1 MKFYHPTVTDCSI
14 VDYITSKDWSFA
26 NSKQAIDFYT
36 EMNKFNIKHIAPDYQ
51 NQIPTKHRQYC
62 IDNFDKLQD
71 IDRINTHP
79 HEHNNAIQDQNLA
92 VSYIDRGKPKTIV
105 AVSGGSWLLQLTRNS
120 IEHQLSW
127 MLDHYTD
134 YNVISIVDDVRRSH
148 RNPVLY
154 DSCMYKGINDY
165 LDSPEK
171 LANYIK
177 QLIPNTEYNVIAD
190 CKNGHSSCMLAYHL
204 NATRVL
210 VLSGTTTCDPTVVF
224 NDPFYAP
231 VNDRHNMLNFF
242 QSPFEVALRNI
253 AFCKYIPDKL
263 ISINSIATAMPN
275 TEFTYVFHVD
285 DAGFKLYRDELDTS
299 LPNINIRGIKSS
311 PYTFGNHYI
320 TLELRKSG
328 QLDLYFS

>member
-36 EMNKFNIKHIAPDYQ
+36 EMNKFNIKHMAYDNDEQ
-51 NQIPTKHRQYC
+51 LTANQRQYC
-62 IDNFDKLQD
+62 VDNFDKIQD
-71 IDRINTHP
+71 IDQLMYPSH
-79 HEHNNAIQDQNLA
+79 HENAIQDQNLA

-105 AVSGGSWLLQLTRNS
+105 AVSGGSWLLQLNRNI

-154 DSCMYKGINDY
+154 DSCMYKGINDD
-165 LDSPEK
+165 LNGPEK

-210 VLSGTTTCDPTVVF
+210 VLSGTTTCDPDVVF
-224 NDPFYAP
+224 SNPFYTT
-231 VNDRHNMLNFF
+231 VDGKHNMLNFF
-242 QSPFEVALRNI
+242 QTPFEVALRNI

-263 ISINSIATAMPN
+263 VSISSIATAMPN

-285 DAGFKLYRDELDTS
+285 DIGFKLYRDELDTS
-299 LPNINIRGIKSS
+299 MSNINMRGIRNTA
-311 PYTFGNHYI
+311 YTFGNHYI
-320 TLELRKSG
+320 TLELRNSG

>member
-36 EMNKFNIKHIAPDYQ
+36 EMNKFNIKHMAYDNDEQ
-51 NQIPTKHRQYC
+51 LTANQRQYC
-62 IDNFDKLQD
+62 VDNFDKIQD
-71 IDRINTHP
+71 IDQLMYPSH
-79 HEHNNAIQDQNLA
+79 HENAIQDQNLA

-148 RNPVLY
+148 HNPVLY
-154 DSCMYKGINDY
+154 DSCMYKGINDD
-165 LDSPEK
+165 LNGPEK

-210 VLSGTTTCDPTVVF
+210 VLSGTTTCDPDVVF
-224 NDPFYAP
+224 SNPFYTT
-231 VNDRHNMLNFF
+231 VDGKHNMLNFF
-242 QSPFEVALRNI
+242 QTPFEVALRNI

-263 ISINSIATAMPN
+263 VSISSIATAMPN

-285 DAGFKLYRDELDTS
+285 DIGFKLYRDELDTS
-299 LPNINIRGIKSS
+299 MSNINMRGIRNTA
-311 PYTFGNHYI
+311 YTFGNHYI
-320 TLELRKSG
+320 TLELRNSG

>member
-36 EMNKFNIKHIAPDYQ
+36 EMNKFNIKHMAYDNDEQ
-51 NQIPTKHRQYC
+51 LTANQRQYC
-62 IDNFDKLQD
+62 VDNFDKIQD
-71 IDRINTHP
+71 IDQLMYPSH
-79 HEHNNAIQDQNLA
+79 HENAIQDQNLA

-105 AVSGGSWLLQLTRNS
+105 AVSGGSWLLQLNRNI

-154 DSCMYKGINDY
+154 DSCMYKGINDD
-165 LDSPEK
+165 LNGPEK

-210 VLSGTTTCDPTVVF
+210 VLSGTTTCDPDVVF
-224 NDPFYAP
+224 SDPFYTT
-231 VNDRHNMLNFF
+231 VDGKHNMLNFF
-242 QSPFEVALRNI
+242 QTPFEVALRNI

-263 ISINSIATAMPN
+263 VSISSIATAMPN

-285 DAGFKLYRDELDTS
+285 DIGFKLYRDELDTS
-299 LPNINIRGIKSS
+299 MSNINMRGIRNTA
-311 PYTFGNHYI
+311 YTFGNHYI

>member
-36 EMNKFNIKHIAPDYQ
+36 EMNKFNIKHMAYDNDEQ
-51 NQIPTKHRQYC
+51 LTANQRQYC
-62 IDNFDKLQD
+62 VDNFDKIQD
-71 IDRINTHP
+71 IDQLMYPSH
-79 HEHNNAIQDQNLA
+79 HENAIQDQNLA

-105 AVSGGSWLLQLTRNS
+105 AVSGGSLLLQLTRNS

-154 DSCMYKGINDY
+154 DSCMYKGINDD

-210 VLSGTTTCDPTVVF
+210 VLSGTTTCDPDVVF
-224 NDPFYAP
+224 SDPFYTP
-231 VNDRHNMLNFF
+231 VDDKYNMLNFF
-242 QSPFEVALRNI
+242 QTPFEVALRNI

-263 ISINSIATAMPN
+263 VSISSIATAMPN

-285 DAGFKLYRDELDTS
+285 DRGFKLYRDKLDTS
-299 LPNINIRGIKSS
+299 MSNINMRGIRNTA
-311 PYTFGNHYI
+311 YTFGSHYI

>member
-36 EMNKFNIKHIAPDYQ
+36 EMNKFNIKHMAYDNDEQ
-51 NQIPTKHRQYC
+51 LTANQRQYC
-62 IDNFDKLQD
+62 VDNFDKIQD
-71 IDRINTHP
+71 IDQLMYPSH
-79 HEHNNAIQDQNLA
+79 HENAIQDQNLA

-105 AVSGGSWLLQLTRNS
+105 AVSGGSWLLQLNRNI

-154 DSCMYKGINDY
+154 DSCMYKGINDD

-210 VLSGTTTCDPTVVF
+210 VLSGTTTCDPDVVF
-224 NDPFYAP
+224 SDPFYTP
-231 VNDRHNMLNFF
+231 VDGKYNMLNFF
-242 QSPFEVALRNI
+242 QTPFEVALRNI

-263 ISINSIATAMPN
+263 VSISSIATAMPN

-285 DAGFKLYRDELDTS
+285 DRGFKLYRDKLDTS
-299 LPNINIRGIKSS
+299 MSNINMRGIRNTA
-311 PYTFGNHYI
+311 YTFGSHYI

>member
-36 EMNKFNIKHIAPDYQ
+36 EMNKFNIKHMAYDNDEQ
-51 NQIPTKHRQYC
+51 LTANQRQYC
-62 IDNFDKLQD
+62 VDNFDKIQD
-71 IDRINTHP
+71 IDQLMYPSH
-79 HEHNNAIQDQNLA
+79 HENAIQDQNLA

-105 AVSGGSWLLQLTRNS
+105 AVSGGSWLLQLNRNI

-154 DSCMYKGINDY
+154 DSCMYKGINDD

-210 VLSGTTTCDPTVVF
+210 VLSGTTTCDPDVVF
-224 NDPFYAP
+224 SDPFYTT
-231 VNDRHNMLNFF
+231 VDGKHNMLNFF
-242 QSPFEVALRNI
+242 QTPFEVALRNI

-263 ISINSIATAMPN
+263 VSISSIATAMPN

-285 DAGFKLYRDELDTS
+285 DIGFKLYRDELDTS
-299 LPNINIRGIKSS
+299 MSNINMRGIRNTA
-311 PYTFGNHYI
+311 YTFGNHYI
-320 TLELRKSG
+320 TLELRNSG

>member
-36 EMNKFNIKHIAPDYQ
+36 EMNKFNIKHMAYDNDEQ
-51 NQIPTKHRQYC
+51 LTANQRQYC
-62 IDNFDKLQD
+62 VDNFDKIQD
-71 IDRINTHP
+71 IDQLMYPSH
-79 HEHNNAIQDQNLA
+79 HENAIQDQNLA

-154 DSCMYKGINDY
+154 DSCMYKGINDD
-165 LDSPEK
+165 LNGPEK

-210 VLSGTTTCDPTVVF
+210 VLSGTTTCDPDVVF
-224 NDPFYAP
+224 SDPFYTT
-231 VNDRHNMLNFF
+231 VDGKHNMLNFF
-242 QSPFEVALRNI
+242 QTPFEVALRNI

-263 ISINSIATAMPN
+263 VSISSIATAMPN

-285 DAGFKLYRDELDTS
+285 DIGFKLYRDELDTS
-299 LPNINIRGIKSS
+299 MSNINMRGIRNTA
-311 PYTFGNHYI
+311 YTFGNHYI
-320 TLELRKSG
+320 TLELRNSG

>member
-36 EMNKFNIKHIAPDYQ
+36 EMNKFNIKHMAYDNDEQ
-51 NQIPTKHRQYC
+51 LTANQRQYC
-62 IDNFDKLQD
+62 VDNFDKIQD
-71 IDRINTHP
+71 IDQLMYPSH
-79 HEHNNAIQDQNLA
+79 HENAIQDQNLA

-105 AVSGGSWLLQLTRNS
+105 AVSGGSWLLQLNRNI

-154 DSCMYKGINDY
+154 DSCMYKGINDD

-210 VLSGTTTCDPTVVF
+210 VLSGTTTCDPDVVF
-224 NDPFYAP
+224 SDPFYTP
-231 VNDRHNMLNFF
+231 VDDKYNMLNFF
-242 QSPFEVALRNI
+242 QTPFEVALRNI

-263 ISINSIATAMPN
+263 VSISSIATAMPN

-285 DAGFKLYRDELDTS
+285 DRGFKLYRDKLDTS
-299 LPNINIRGIKSS
+299 MSNINMRGIRNTA
-311 PYTFGNHYI
+311 YTFGSHYI

>member
-36 EMNKFNIKHIAPDYQ
+36 EMNKFNIKHMAYDNDEQ
-51 NQIPTKHRQYC
+51 LTANQRQYC
-62 IDNFDKLQD
+62 VDNFDKIQD
-71 IDRINTHP
+71 IDQLMYPSH
-79 HEHNNAIQDQNLA
+79 HENAIQDQNLA

-154 DSCMYKGINDY
+154 DSCMYKGINDD
-165 LDSPEK
+165 LNGPEK

-210 VLSGTTTCDPTVVF
+210 VLSGTTTCDPDVVF
-224 NDPFYAP
+224 SNPFYTT
-231 VNDRHNMLNFF
+231 VDGKHNMLNFF
-242 QSPFEVALRNI
+242 QTPFEVALRNI

-263 ISINSIATAMPN
+263 VSISSIATAMPN

-285 DAGFKLYRDELDTS
+285 DIGFKLYRDELDTS
-299 LPNINIRGIKSS
+299 MSNINMRGIRNTA
-311 PYTFGNHYI
+311 YTFGNHYI
-320 TLELRKSG
+320 TLELRNSG

>member
-36 EMNKFNIKHIAPDYQ
+36 EMNKFNIKHMAYDNDEQ
-51 NQIPTKHRQYC
+51 LTANQRQYC
-62 IDNFDKLQD
+62 VDNFDKIQD
-71 IDRINTHP
+71 IDQLMYPSH
-79 HEHNNAIQDQNLA
+79 HENAIQDQNLA

-148 RNPVLY
+148 HNPVLY
-154 DSCMYKGINDY
+154 DSCMYKGINDD
-165 LDSPEK
+165 LNGPEK

-210 VLSGTTTCDPTVVF
+210 VLSGTTTCDPDVVF
-224 NDPFYAP
+224 SDPFYTT
-231 VNDRHNMLNFF
+231 VDGKHNMLNFF
-242 QSPFEVALRNI
+242 QTPFEVALRNI

-263 ISINSIATAMPN
+263 VSISSIATAMPN

-285 DAGFKLYRDELDTS
+285 DIGFKLYRDELDTS
-299 LPNINIRGIKSS
+299 MSNINMRGIRNTA
-311 PYTFGNHYI
+311 YTFGNHYI
-320 TLELRKSG
+320 TLELRNSG

>member
-36 EMNKFNIKHIAPDYQ
+36 EMNKFNIKHMAYDNDEQ
-51 NQIPTKHRQYC
+51 LTANQRQYC
-62 IDNFDKLQD
+62 VDNFDKIQD
-71 IDRINTHP
+71 IDQLMYPSH
-79 HEHNNAIQDQNLA
+79 HENAIQDQNLA

-105 AVSGGSWLLQLTRNS
+105 AVSGGSWLLQLNRNI

-154 DSCMYKGINDY
+154 DSCMYKGINDD

-210 VLSGTTTCDPTVVF
+210 VLSGTTTCDPDVVF
-224 NDPFYAP
+224 SDPFYTP
-231 VNDRHNMLNFF
+231 VDGKYNMLNFF
-242 QSPFEVALRNI
+242 QTPFEVALRNI

-263 ISINSIATAMPN
+263 VSISSIATAMPN

-285 DAGFKLYRDELDTS
+285 DRGFKLYRDELDTS
-299 LPNINIRGIKSS
+299 MSNINMRGIRNTA
-311 PYTFGNHYI
+311 YTFGNHYI
-320 TLELRKSG
+320 TLELRNSG

>member
-36 EMNKFNIKHIAPDYQ
+36 EMNKFNIKHMAYDNDEQ
-51 NQIPTKHRQYC
+51 LTANQRQYC
-62 IDNFDKLQD
+62 VDNFDKIQD
-71 IDRINTHP
+71 IDQLMYPSH
-79 HEHNNAIQDQNLA
+79 HENAIQDQNLA

-105 AVSGGSWLLQLTRNS
+105 AVSGGSWLLQLNRNI

-154 DSCMYKGINDY
+154 DSCMYKGINDD

-210 VLSGTTTCDPTVVF
+210 VLSGTTTCDPDVVF
-224 NDPFYAP
+224 SDPFYTP
-231 VNDRHNMLNFF
+231 VDGKYNMLNFF
-242 QSPFEVALRNI
+242 QTPFEVALRNI

-263 ISINSIATAMPN
+263 VSISSIATAMPN

-285 DAGFKLYRDELDTS
+285 DRGFKLYRDELDTS
-299 LPNINIRGIKSS
+299 MSNINMRGIRNTA
-311 PYTFGNHYI
+311 YTFGSHYI